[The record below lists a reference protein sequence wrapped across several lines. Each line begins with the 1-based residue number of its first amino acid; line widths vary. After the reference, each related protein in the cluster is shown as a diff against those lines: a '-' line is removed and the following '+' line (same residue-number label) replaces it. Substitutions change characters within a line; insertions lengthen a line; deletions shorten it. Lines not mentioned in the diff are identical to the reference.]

1 MRKNMGKRLISF
13 LLCLLLTVGLL
24 PVPAQA
30 APAGRFVLAAET
42 GSGLVIAPEYVSYT
56 DGQTVKEAL
65 QASGHTFVGLEEGMV
80 SSIDGVV
87 GNYTRSDENGGYDL
101 DQAASGVGFFRF
113 SEASDSTPSAGLRE
127 LMTAMADYLEKEAD
141 VRAAAK
147 EAYDTAFAQFV
158 GIDSASASTLAVNLN
173 RAVSGYEDA
182 LNGQTYEISF
192 KDGDS
197 AYSNTNYPGVS
208 LSAENRYG
216 KEWTDADGDGAL
228 ELPAGTYTFRI
239 AWNGLRAEGSL
250 EISADAAVTA
260 VLPETEWLKLDA
272 FRLSGSY
279 GADGSGENSFE
290 DGAFTLGE
298 WSDRRVTVPV
308 TDTFTGAVYTYAEYD
323 KALLSEVPSLTA
335 IYTMASTGEV
345 MEKVLAFESK
355 TSGAYSVLAK
365 GAEGNTVIYR
375 VSSEG
380 ADGYTYSQD
389 YTVTFARVPTLSSIT
404 VTDQDGT
411 DQAATTAFDGDTV
424 QYTYKVLD
432 SVTSVTI
439 QAEGMDG
446 SYAVTVNGQ
455 DASGGVTAAVSGE
468 TQVKIAVSANGF
480 TNTYTLDILPGA
492 GKKLSFISDKSV
504 TVEVVNGNGV
514 VMPCSTHKETAAQ
527 NRYQYT
533 LVPGETYSYIATKDV
548 YYHIADDFSLEE
560 VADSIITVD
569 FTAMGDW
576 LTDLAFGTRMTNAYK
591 NTLELDSDFAPNVH
605 RYEVTLA
612 DTEHN
617 AYIWAASGESGAAI
631 NAIYSQVFGSSLYH
645 GKEKAV
651 ELTSGN
657 AKGTW
662 LQRFL
667 MDENPIEN
675 TLTVRLTKESDGVT
689 YYQDYV
695 VEFRRS
701 LTLAGISA
709 ACDGAAVAL
718 TRQDGSTGFA
728 AAETEYSVTVSMAA
742 KRLDLAFT
750 RYTENTCYG
759 ESEVGYRVLVD
770 EADVTG
776 TDAAAIVLDGT
787 MDTQTVTI
795 RVENDKAPEGSTD
808 YTLKILKSP
817 PVEAAFTVSPEG
829 AVLVLYE
836 TVSGERLW
844 PDGGGAYLLCEGYS
858 YTYALTKYGYVGQSG
873 TLGVT
878 RDDSGRLVV
887 TDGTECYA
895 VSESENGGAVRINW
909 SLAAAPANSAI
920 NTGLTAQWPDFRG
933 SASNNGV
940 TDAAIPTSAGEGTLY
955 WANHI
960 GSGFD
965 ADAVGSPILV
975 DGDLIT
981 YAGSTLYRVDTVTGE
996 VKATGTMDHKSS
1008 FAITPP
1014 TYADGMLFVALS
1026 NGTVQAFNAATLES
1040 LWVYADPLGGQ
1051 PNSPLTVKNGY
1062 VYTGFWNS
1070 ETGDANFVCLSV
1082 TDEDPDNTGEAKAAS
1097 WHYTSPGGYYWAGAY
1112 VSDDF
1117 LLVGTDDGAAGYT
1130 SQTSRLLLLD
1140 PKTGALLDSWDG
1152 LNADVRSTV
1161 VYDSATNAYYFTS
1174 KGGTFYSVQVSSD
1187 RKLTNRWS
1195 TALQNGAGGVPMS
1208 TCSPVVYNGRAY
1220 VGVSGPG
1227 QFTPYSG
1234 HNITVIDLGSR
1245 SIAYCVQTQGYP
1257 QTSGLLTTAYEEE
1270 SGYVYIYFF
1279 DNMTPGKLRVLR
1291 DKAGQTAA
1299 DYVTAEGSYM
1309 TAYALFTPAGDQA
1322 QYAICSPIV
1331 DEYGTIYFKN
1341 DSAYLMA
1348 FGSAI
1353 ETIEVTAMPDKI
1365 VYAEGETFDPA
1376 GMVVTATYANGMTRD
1391 ITAYV
1396 SYGTEPLTA
1405 EDARFTISFDHV
1417 MYHNEETGTAM
1428 NAGVPT
1434 VTPTAVLEL
1443 TIGTTALGD
1452 VNGDG
1457 SVDAADA
1464 QMILDHEARNTEGEL
1479 PLETADV
1486 SGDGVIDSNDAVL
1499 ILQYAKNLISAFPA
1513 AAEAASEP

>member
-1 MRKNMGKRLISF
+1 MKKTLSILLVF
-13 LLCLLLTVGLL
+13 LLVLQMA
-24 PVPAQA
+24 VPAYA
-30 APAGRFVLAAET
+30 AQGDNNLF
-42 GSGLVIAPEYVSYT
+42 
-56 DGQTVKEAL
+56 TV
-65 QASGHTFVGLEEGMV
+65 
-80 SSIDGVV
+80 
-87 GNYTRSDENGGYDL
+87 
-101 DQAASGVGFFRF
+101 
-113 SEASDSTPSAGLRE
+113 
-127 LMTAMADYLEKEAD
+127 TAN
-141 VRAAAK
+141 
-147 EAYDTAFAQFV
+147 T
-158 GIDSASASTLAVNLN
+158 ASAQVGDTVYVT
-173 RAVSGYEDA
+173 VSA
-182 LNGQTYEISF
+182 
-192 KDGDS
+192 DS
-197 AYSNTNYPGVS
+197 AYENMSTVS
-208 LSAENRYG
+208 MKVYYDAAAFELDADATTISTGNPFFEIGNPQQ
-216 KEWTDADGDGAL
+216 DADGNYVTLSFMDFDAKTNVAIGEYATL
-228 ELPAGTYTFRI
+228 AFRAI
-239 AWNGLRAEGSL
+239 AAS
-250 EISADAAVTA
+250 DAARFWLSKIKLADDTLMQVTYEVKASDPA
-260 VLPETEWLKLDA
+260 V
-272 FRLSGSY
+272 
-279 GADGSGENSFE
+279 
-290 DGAFTLGE
+290 
-298 WSDRRVTVPV
+298 VTVNEAPAYTGYAVSAPEDKTITAGETAEVQV
-308 TDTFTGAVYTYAEYD
+308 T
-323 KALLSEVPSLTA
+323 
-335 IYTMASTGEV
+335 
-345 MEKVLAFESK
+345 
-355 TSGAYSVLAK
+355 
-365 GAEGNTVIYR
+365 
-375 VSSEG
+375 VSSEENP
-380 ADGYTYSQD
+380 TY
-389 YTVTFARVPTLSSIT
+389 
-404 VTDQDGT
+404 
-411 DQAATTAFDGDTV
+411 
-424 QYTYKVLD
+424 
-432 SVTSVTI
+432 
-439 QAEGMDG
+439 
-446 SYAVTVNGQ
+446 
-455 DASGGVTAAVSGE
+455 
-468 TQVKIAVSANGF
+468 
-480 TNTYTLDILPGA
+480 
-492 GKKLSFISDKSV
+492 
-504 TVEVVNGNGV
+504 
-514 VMPCSTHKETAAQ
+514 
-527 NRYQYT
+527 
-533 LVPGETYSYIATKDV
+533 
-548 YYHIADDFSLEE
+548 
-560 VADSIITVD
+560 
-569 FTAMGDW
+569 
-576 LTDLAFGTRMTNAYK
+576 NAYDL
-591 NTLELDSDFAPNVH
+591 TLT
-605 RYEVTLA
+605 Y
-612 DTEHN
+612 DTDKLT
-617 AYIWAASGESGAAI
+617 YVSGAA
-631 NAIYSQVFGSSLYH
+631 AD
-645 GKEKAV
+645 AD
-651 ELTSGN
+651 
-657 AKGTW
+657 A
-662 LQRFL
+662 
-667 MDENPIEN
+667 
-675 TLTVRLTKESDGVT
+675 
-689 YYQDYV
+689 
-695 VEFRRS
+695 
-701 LTLAGISA
+701 
-709 ACDGAAVAL
+709 
-718 TRQDGSTGFA
+718 
-728 AAETEYSVTVSMAA
+728 SVT
-742 KRLDLAFT
+742 
-750 RYTENTCYG
+750 
-759 ESEVGYRVLVD
+759 ESNG
-770 EADVTG
+770 
-776 TDAAAIVLDGT
+776 
-787 MDTQTVTI
+787 TI
-795 RVENDKAPEGSTD
+795 RVKG
-808 YTLKILKSP
+808 
-817 PVEAAFTVSPEG
+817 
-829 AVLVLYE
+829 YE

-975 DGDLIT
+975 DGGLIT